1 MIRLAKA
8 TDALQL
14 YKIIQ
19 LAFSRYQDDSVV
31 ATALNETVQ
40 TLEYKLKS
48 GHQALLLFDEENV
61 IGMCLFQITQSTC
74 LFHRFCIHP
83 NYQGKGISKQLLN
96 SLEYYAKELNC
107 TQMKCEARLANCTYY
122 LRQGYTIA
130 HYRDSSSL
138 YVLEKSLNTVNKTWQ
153 CA

>member
-40 TLEYKLKS
+40 TLEY
-48 GHQALLLFDEENV
+48 N
-61 IGMCLFQITQSTC
+61 
-74 LFHRFCIHP
+74 
-83 NYQGKGISKQLLN
+83 
-96 SLEYYAKELNC
+96 
-107 TQMKCEARLANCTYY
+107 
-122 LRQGYTIA
+122 
-130 HYRDSSSL
+130 
-138 YVLEKSLNTVNKTWQ
+138 
-153 CA
+153 